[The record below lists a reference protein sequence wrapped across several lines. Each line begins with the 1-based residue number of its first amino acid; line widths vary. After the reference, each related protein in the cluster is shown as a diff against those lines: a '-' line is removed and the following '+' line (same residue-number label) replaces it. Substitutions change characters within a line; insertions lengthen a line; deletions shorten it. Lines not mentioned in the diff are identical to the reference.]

1 MDFYYTNNWLCEH
14 NQYICPSSY
23 NEILFMLNIYVT
35 YYFHSEQ
42 TKVQVFKMCIIKKIT
57 GKKYEPNLIGQNY
70 KIIKLIKN

>member
-1 MDFYYTNNWLCEH
+1 
-14 NQYICPSSY
+14 
-23 NEILFMLNIYVT
+23 MLNIYVT
-35 YYFHSEQ
+35 YYFQNKQ